1 MITLGNAI
9 RRLRQAAGLTQ
20 KDLAE
25 RLEVDKTY
33 VSHLEADRKEPSIQ
47 LLRGLASVLEVPPGL
62 LLAVSLWTDLPAE
75 QKQIYQPIID
85 RLIEI
90 ATAGTPPATI

>member
-1 MITLGNAI
+1 MTLGDAI

-25 RLEVDKTY
+25 LLDVDKTY

-62 LLAVSLWTDLPAE
+62 LLAISLWADLPVE
-75 QKQIYQPIID
+75 QKEIYQPIID
-85 RLIEI
+85 RLLEI
-90 ATAGTPPATI
+90 AASETRSTAA